1 MKIVPKR
8 DKDGVIGAIITIN
21 EKDAIEL
28 AAILSFAVRTDSG
41 GKMLF
46 QLAAACEG
54 VTPEANAY
62 LQQAVSKD
70 KKLEAAYDKIRKAFD
85 PGYGGGGE

>member
-1 MKIVPKR
+1 MRIVPKR
-8 DKDGVIGAIITIN
+8 DKAGVIGAIITIN

-28 AAILSFAVRTDSG
+28 ATILSYAVRTDSG

-62 LQQAVSKD
+62 LQQAVGGKD
-70 KKLEAAYDKIRKAFD
+70 KKLVDAYDKVRKAFD
-85 PGYGGGGE
+85 PGYGGGE